1 MQLIFF
7 FSTFLLA
14 STFLALL
21 IRYSDIVG
29 MVDIPNSRSAHKRA
43 TPRSGGIAIFGAFML
58 SSLLF
63 NLAQFVEYFYIYS
76 AISIIFL
83 IGFLDDKFDVSPR
96 LKFLFIFISTLILY
110 LYGLEISSIGTYF
123 GYTLNLTA
131 WIILPFTFFAVAG
144 FTNSLN
150 LMDGL
155 DGLAGSI
162 ALIILI
168 AFLSIGILNNDE
180 LMITLSLS
188 LIGTIIA
195 FLLFNWNPAKIF
207 MGDSGSLTIGFIIAL
222 LSILSLQYINPTAV
236 LFIIALPL
244 LDTFI
249 VMTRRIQRGI
259 SPFSADKN
267 HIHHFLY
274 NVKMDVPF
282 VVILLA
288 SIQGAF
294 TLIGYQIRSAESVLS
309 LLLFCLMFYIFLS
322 LFDQRLKRRKQK
334 GITKKRFAAIRTKV
348 SKQKPVET
356 STPDIPDEQEA
367 PSMIPNVQH

>member
-1 MQLIFF
+1 MQTILFL
-7 FSTFLLA
+7 STFLLA
-14 STFLALL
+14 SIFLALL
-21 IRYSDIVG
+21 IRYSDVVG
-29 MVDIPNSRSAHKRA
+29 MVDIPNNRSAHKRI
-43 TPRSGGIAIFGAFML
+43 TPRSGGIAIFSAFML

-63 NLAQFVEYFYIYS
+63 NLTQFAEYFYIYS

-110 LYGLEISSIGTYF
+110 LYGVEISSIGTYF
-123 GYTLNLTA
+123 GYTLNLPA
-131 WIILPFTFFAVAG
+131 WVILPFTFFAIAG

-168 AFLSIGILNNDE
+168 AFLSIGYLNNDG
-180 LMITLSLS
+180 LMITLSFS
-188 LIGTIIA
+188 LIGAIIA

-222 LSILSLQYINPTAV
+222 LSVLSLKYINPTAV

-274 NVKMDVPF
+274 NVKMDVRF

-294 TLIGYQIRSAESVLS
+294 TLIGYQIRDAESVLS

-334 GITKKRFAAIRTKV
+334 GMTKKRFASIRARI

-356 STPDIPDEQEA
+356 PTSEVSDEQEFS
-367 PSMIPNVQH
+367 SMIANAQH